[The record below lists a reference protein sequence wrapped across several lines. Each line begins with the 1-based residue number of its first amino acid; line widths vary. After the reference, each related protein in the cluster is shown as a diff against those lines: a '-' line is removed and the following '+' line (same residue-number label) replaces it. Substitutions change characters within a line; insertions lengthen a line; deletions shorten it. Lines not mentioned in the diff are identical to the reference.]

1 MGKSWKIDL
10 KKLDM
15 GTDENIWKNNG
26 KIVMNQLSIIYKW
39 EIFQHLQ
46 KMDGDGLVYL
56 VVN

>member
-1 MGKSWKIDL
+1 M
-10 KKLDM
+10 DM